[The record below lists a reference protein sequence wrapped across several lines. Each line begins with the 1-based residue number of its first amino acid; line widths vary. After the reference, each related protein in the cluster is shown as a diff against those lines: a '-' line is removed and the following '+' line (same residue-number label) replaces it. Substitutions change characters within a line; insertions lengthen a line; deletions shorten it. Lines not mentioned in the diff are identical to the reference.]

1 MAFRPGLRAAWTFR
15 MIRLKPGASIKTH
28 LLLAAFVWVAVGLM
42 LLYRGVGWLLEANGV
57 VWLAPAML
65 AGTVK
70 SFLLLDRV
78 AGKNIVRIQRF
89 NDNYC
94 LGGVY
99 SLRSWGLVLAMIV
112 LGRLLRSAGLPLAL
126 IGALYTAIG
135 WALFFSSRR
144 IWRAWHDLGR
154 NAGA

>member
-1 MAFRPGLRAAWTFR
+1 MLNAFI
-15 MIRLKPGASIKTH
+15 MIKLKPGASRKTH
-28 LLLAAFVWVAVGLM
+28 LLLAAFIWAAVGLM
-42 LLYRGVGWLLEANGV
+42 LLDRGSGWLLEANGA
-57 VWLAPAML
+57 VWLAPALL
-65 AGTVK
+65 AGTAK

-89 NDNYC
+89 ADNSC

-112 LGRLLRSAGLPLAL
+112 LGRLLRSVGLPLAL
-126 IGALYTAIG
+126 VGGLYVAIG

-144 IWRAWHDLGR
+144 IWRAWHELGR
-154 NAGA
+154 HTVV